1 MDFLKKVGKT
11 LAPGIN
17 VRNDTE
23 FPILFVFSQLSP
35 LHWDKVE
42 PGETKHFKC
51 GKVWFTASTE
61 FYCEDTVP
69 TAAGVALRIAA
80 ITTATILS
88 GGWLLGI
95 GIVGGISG
103 MTSTKGTKINGV
115 YADGKTLVVSSVL
128 SEEGIHQ
135 LVITGH

>member
-80 ITTATILS
+80 ITTTTLLT
-88 GGWLLGI
+88 GGFI
-95 GIVGGISG
+95 GIAVAGGVSG
-103 MTSTKGTKINGV
+103 MTSSKGAKVDGV
-115 YADGKTLVVSSVL
+115 YADGKTLVVSSVVTDPTV
-128 SEEGIHQ
+128 HQ